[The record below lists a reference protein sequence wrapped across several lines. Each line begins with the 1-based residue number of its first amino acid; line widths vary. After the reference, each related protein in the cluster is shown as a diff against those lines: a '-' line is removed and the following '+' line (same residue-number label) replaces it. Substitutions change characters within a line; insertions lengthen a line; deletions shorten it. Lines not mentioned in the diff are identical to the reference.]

1 MDKELIAQR
10 LILLR
15 GNRTKEEVALQLNI
29 SIRALESYETGQRT
43 PRDSVNWRSL
53 NVITHRS
60 KLFSFKND
68 VTKSDE

>member
-29 SIRALESYETGQRT
+29 SIRALESYETAQRT
-43 PRDSVNWRSL
+43 PRDSV
-53 NVITHRS
+53 
-60 KLFSFKND
+60 KLAIAQCYHSSVEAIFFQ
-68 VTKSDE
+68 ERCLEIG